1 MRRNTIAYF
10 FTVTVFGIG
19 VSRILEKGKQLETPN
34 ISAHPP
40 VSGEQIQHPA
50 DSLLQDFAQNVHHP
64 LSVLLLQI
72 LVIIIAARLL
82 GWLMVKI
89 GQPTVI
95 GEIIAGIL
103 LGPSLL
109 GWLFPSFTGF
119 VFPPASIA
127 NLQFLSQIGLI
138 LFMFVIGME
147 LDIDALK
154 KTAKDAL
161 VISHSG
167 IVFSYFLGV
176 CLAYFLFNTYAPPNI
191 HFLAFG
197 LFIGN
202 AMSIT
207 AFPVLARIIQ
217 ERGLTRTAIGTLVIS
232 CAAIDDITAWCILAV
247 VIAIVKAGSVG
258 GSLFTVVF
266 SAVYMGLMIFLVR
279 PLLDRLANRFFALET
294 LSKPIVAFIF
304 IILLVSCYST
314 ELIGIHALFGAF
326 IAGVVM
332 PSKPEFRHVL
342 TNKIEDISQVLL
354 LPLFFVITGLRTQIG
369 LLNDVTLWQ
378 TCGIIITVAV
388 IGKFFGTALTARLTG
403 KSWFDAFTIGTLMN
417 TRGLMELVVLN
428 IGFDLGILSPTL
440 FSMFVL
446 MALITTFMTGPALD
460 FLNYTRTLDIG
471 HWTLQKP
478 ITRRPTSNV
487 QNPMSVLISFGQPK
501 AGQRLLQ
508 LAADLCLVQ
517 PISDVGFQ
525 MPEIK
530 AASLPKAEI
539 RNPTS
544 EMEQSNIRNPKSNIY
559 ALHLT
564 PSADIAIT
572 EANIFER
579 QGFAPILAEAN
590 ARGIL
595 LNTHYKA
602 TNNLSSEIIRFAN
615 SGNFSLMLVG
625 SSRPLFSDD
634 ETGGKVHEFFGGVKC
649 PMGVMID
656 RGFDSIK
663 NVLIIEDESPFSIS
677 DLLSTFRQKNKVAVI
692 PSESLDKTT
701 IEAIKNF
708 DLVAINLSAWE
719 KIKLHHR
726 NMINHFPT
734 ILIIG

>member
-10 FTVTVFGIG
+10 LTVTIFGIG

-72 LVIIIAARLL
+72 LIIIVAARLL
-82 GWLMVKI
+82 GWLMIKI

-95 GEIIAGIL
+95 GEIVAGVL

-109 GWLFPSFTGF
+109 GWLFPSFSSF

-176 CLAYFLFNTYAPPNI
+176 CLAYFLFNTYAPPNV

-232 CAAIDDITAWCILAV
+232 CAAIDDISAWCILAV
-247 VIAIVKAGSVG
+247 VIAIVKASSVG
-258 GSLFTVVF
+258 GSLFTIVF

-369 LLNDVTLWQ
+369 LLNDVALWQ

-388 IGKFFGTALTARLTG
+388 IGKFLGTALTARLTG

-460 FLNYTRTLDIG
+460 FLNYL
-471 HWTLQKP
+471 KKNYEFP
-478 ITRRPTSNV
+478 ISEMKSLLKAKTSLNFR
-487 QNPMSVLISFGQPK
+487 NPKSEILISFGQPK
-501 AGQRLLQ
+501 AGERLLQ
-508 LAADLCLVQ
+508 LADELCLVH
-517 PISDVGFQ
+517 
-525 MPEIK
+525 
-530 AASLPKAEI
+530 PK
-539 RNPTS
+539 S
-544 EMEQSNIRNPKSNIY
+544 EMEQSDIRNPKSNIY

-564 PSADIAIT
+564 PSADISIT
-572 EANIFER
+572 EANIFEKE
-579 QGFAPILAEAN
+579 GFAPILAEAS

-595 LNTHYKA
+595 LNTYYKA

-615 SGNFSLMLVG
+615 TGNFSLMLVG

-656 RGFDSIK
+656 RGFDTIK
-663 NVLIIEDESPFSIS
+663 NVLIIEDESPVSIS
-677 DLLSTFRQKNKVAVI
+677 DLLNTFRQKNKVAVI
-692 PSESLDKTT
+692 PSENLEETT
-701 IEAIKNF
+701 IAAIKNF
-708 DLVAINLSAWE
+708 DLIAINLSAWE
-719 KIKLHHR
+719 KIKLQYR
-726 NMINHFPT
+726 NRINHFPT

>member
-10 FTVTVFGIG
+10 LTVTVFGFG
-19 VSRILEKGKQLETPN
+19 VSRVLEKGRQLETP
-34 ISAHPP
+34 I
-40 VSGEQIQHPA
+40 VSDNPLLS
-50 DSLLQDFAQNVHHP
+50 DKPLSSPSVSLLQDFAQNVHHP

-72 LVIIIAARLL
+72 LIIIVAARLL
-82 GWLMVKI
+82 SWLMIKI

-95 GEIIAGIL
+95 GEIVAGVL

-109 GWLFPSFTGF
+109 GWLFPSFTAF
-119 VFPPASIA
+119 VFPPASIG

-147 LDIDALK
+147 LDIEALK

-176 CLAYFLFNTYAPPNI
+176 CLAYFLFKTYAPPNI

-232 CAAIDDITAWCILAV
+232 CAAVDDLTAWCILAV
-247 VIAIVKAGSVG
+247 VIAIVKAGSIG

-279 PLLDRLANRFFALET
+279 PVLDRLANRFFALET

-314 ELIGIHALFGAF
+314 EIIGIHALFGAF
-326 IAGVVM
+326 IAGVAM
-332 PSKPEFRHVL
+332 PSKTEFRHVL
-342 TNKIEDISQVLL
+342 TNKIEDVSQVLL

-369 LLNDVTLWQ
+369 LLNNFALWE
-378 TCGIIITVAV
+378 TCGLIIAVAI
-388 IGKFFGTALTARLTG
+388 IGKFLGTALTSRLTG

-428 IGFDLGILSPTL
+428 IGYDLGILSPAL

-460 FLNYTRTLDIG
+460 FINYLRISNFGFRKQAQIL
-471 HWTLQKP
+471 H
-478 ITRRPTSNV
+478 PTSDIRL
-487 QNPMSVLISFGQPK
+487 PTSKILISFGQPK
-501 AGQRLLQ
+501 AGERLLQ
-508 LAADLCLVQ
+508 LADELCLVH
-517 PISDVGFQ
+517 PMSDMGFKIS
-525 MPEIK
+525 EIDE
-530 AASLPKAEI
+530 SLNPK
-539 RNPTS
+539 S
-544 EMEQSNIRNPKSNIY
+544 EIRNPKSNVY

-564 PSADIAIT
+564 PSADISIT
-572 EANIFER
+572 EAHIFER
-579 QGFAPILAEAN
+579 EGFAPILAEAE

-595 LNTHYKA
+595 LNTFYKA
-602 TNNLSSEIIRFAN
+602 TNNLSNEIIRFAN
-615 SGNFSLMLVG
+615 TGNFGLMLVG
-625 SSRPLFSDD
+625 SSRPLFSND
-634 ETGGKVHEFFGGVKC
+634 ETRGKVHEFFGGVKC

-656 RGFDSIK
+656 RGFETIKSI
-663 NVLIIEDESPFSIS
+663 LIIEDDNPISIS
-677 DLLSTFRQKNKVAVI
+677 EILSTFRQKNKVAVI
-692 PSESLDKTT
+692 PTENLEDTT
-701 IEAIKNF
+701 IASIKNF
-708 DLVAINLSAWE
+708 DLIAINLSAWE

-726 NMINHFPT
+726 NIINHFPT